1 MSIQVIAV
9 CYKTQAKKGLD
20 GFRFTDTKTGHVQ
33 DVPLIAVRAALSK
46 NASSISGIGLNQAV
60 VSGAIKSKKDIDM
73 FTGTNGSLDRYPA
86 LVHGK
91 LISNN
96 SIIILGKLKDG
107 GYRVCNFE
115 GKALNASQSQIVD
128 FGKKVGIANGKIVDN
143 GDGKAYISAIYGT
156 FESMDD
162 TLQAPKISSGLAKD
176 LDKKNNG
183 LNNVK
188 SEAGEKR
195 IQQIRKNDAEN
206 VKAAAKKAKESRFR
220 NYNLVS
226 EVPLSR
232 SKIHDV
238 DPNTGLTVEQKLSAV
253 MFALK
258 ATKPFYYSTMS
269 TLNII
274 EADPETSGLDTM
286 GVTFDKMYYSAD
298 FVKELS
304 MPELMFVLIHEM
316 CHLLM
321 GHTVRQ
327 GERDHQLWNIAT
339 DLYINKSIA
348 AEFGLTKP
356 GVVVNMDTSNQNKF
370 AKITMLNFGLYISS
384 LDVEK
389 DIPEGIYSE
398 LNDSLQKEIEKLK
411 QSGKLGQGQ
420 NQNGQGQSQSGQN
433 QSGQNQ
439 NGQGQSSQSQS
450 GQGQSG
456 QNNAQSNQSQ
466 TGQSGQGQMG
476 QNGQGQPGQGG
487 QSGQAQAGQQGNSQ
501 GQGQSGQSG
510 AGSQYHEVDINLR
523 GNKATIVIDEQ
534 GNVVGTY
541 KDGGG
546 CSGESGSQV
555 DPNRPIDKGD
565 FVLDKEAVS
574 MSKSQAKDKAR
585 KVASRARQMHS
596 QVYGGHSD
604 SWVAREVELIYA
616 PKVNWRTLVR
626 NQLQALNKHI
636 TTYAA
641 PDRRFIGRRQIM
653 PGPKKV
659 LPDALRDVV
668 VAIDTS
674 GSISQTDLGMALF
687 QLKDM
692 LKQFDTEAHML
703 YWDTAVRTDVAFK
716 NVDEALSIK
725 PAGGGGTDA
734 NCVFEYITSVKY
746 KKTHKG
752 KQPQLV
758 IVFTDGYFG
767 KIRSEFK
774 TKFNSKTVW
783 VVLRDTING
792 YKTREKFDAPFGKSA
807 EFSYDD

>member
-1 MSIQVIAV
+1 M

-20 GFRFTDTKTGHVQ
+20 GFRFIDTKTGHVQ
-33 DVPLIAVRAALSK
+33 DVPLIAVRAALSN
-46 NASSISGIGLNQAV
+46 NASSISGIGLNQSV
-60 VSGAIKSKKDIDM
+60 VSGAVKSKKDIDM

-91 LISNN
+91 LISKN
-96 SIIILGKLKDG
+96 SIVILGTLKDG

-115 GKALNASQSQIVD
+115 GKALNASQSQIMD

-143 GDGKAYISAIYGT
+143 GDGKAYISAISGT
-156 FESMDD
+156 FESVDD
-162 TLQAPKISSGLAKD
+162 TLQAPKISKGLAKD

-195 IQQIRKNDAEN
+195 IQQVRKNDAEN
-206 VKAAAKKAKESRFR
+206 VKAAAKKAKESRFKH
-220 NYNLVS
+220 YNLVS

-232 SKIHDV
+232 SKIHEV

-348 AEFGLTKP
+348 VEFGLTQP
-356 GVVVNMDTSNQNKF
+356 GVVVNIGDANQNKF

-389 DIPEGIYSE
+389 DIPEGLYSE
-398 LNDSLQKEIEKLK
+398 LNDSLQKEINKLK
-411 QSGKLGQGQ
+411 QSGQLGQ
-420 NQNGQGQSQSGQN
+420 SG
-433 QSGQNQ
+433 
-439 NGQGQSSQSQS
+439 QSQS

-456 QNNAQSNQSQ
+456 Q
-466 TGQSGQGQMG
+466 GQSGQGQSGQMG
-476 QNGQGQPGQGG
+476 QSGQGQSSQGG
-487 QSGQAQAGQQGNSQ
+487 QSGQSQGSQSGQGQYGQSGQNGGQSNQGQGQIGQQGNQQ
-501 GQGQSGQSG
+501 GQGQGGQPG
-510 AGSQYHEVDINLR
+510 TGGQYHEVDINLR
-523 GNKATIVIDEQ
+523 GNKATVVVDGQ

-546 CSGESGSQV
+546 CSGQSGSQV

-565 FVLDKEAVS
+565 FILDKEAVS

-585 KVASRARQMHS
+585 KVATRARQMHS
-596 QVYGGHSD
+596 QVYGGHCD
-604 SWVAREVELIYA
+604 SWIAREVELIYA

-703 YWDTAVRTDVAFK
+703 YWDTEVRTDVAFK

-734 NCVFEYITSVKY
+734 NCIFEYITSVKY
-746 KKTHKG
+746 KKAHKG

-767 KIRSEFK
+767 EIKPEFK
-774 TKFNSKTVW
+774 TKFNSKTIW

>member
-1 MSIQVIAV
+1 M

-20 GFRFTDTKTGHVQ
+20 GFRFIDTKTGHVQ
-33 DVPLIAVRAALSK
+33 DVPLIAVRAALSN
-46 NASSISGIGLNQAV
+46 NASSISGIALNQSV
-60 VSGAIKSKKDIDM
+60 VSGAVKPKKDIDM
-73 FTGTNGSLDRYPA
+73 FTGTNGLLDRYPA

-91 LISNN
+91 LISKN
-96 SIIILGKLKDG
+96 SIIILGTLKDG

-115 GKALNASQSQIVD
+115 GKALNASQSQIID

-143 GDGKAYISAIYGT
+143 GDGKVHISAISGT
-156 FESMDD
+156 FESADS
-162 TLQAPKISSGLAKD
+162 TLQAPKISKGLAKD
-176 LDKKNNG
+176 LDKKGNG
-183 LNNVK
+183 FNNVK

-195 IQQIRKNDAEN
+195 IQQIRKNDGEN
-206 VKAAAKKAKESRFR
+206 FKDAAKKAKESRFR
-220 NYNLVS
+220 HYNLVS

-232 SKIHDV
+232 SKIHEV

-274 EADPETSGLDTM
+274 EADTETSGLDTM

-348 AEFGLTKP
+348 VEFGLTQP
-356 GVVVNMDTSNQNKF
+356 GVVVNIGDANQNKF
-370 AKITMLNFGLYISS
+370 ARITMLNFGLYISS

-389 DIPEGIYSE
+389 DIPEGLYSE
-398 LNDSLQKEIEKLK
+398 LNDSLQKEINKLK
-411 QSGKLGQGQ
+411 QSGQLGQSG
-420 NQNGQGQSQSGQN
+420 QNGQGQ
-433 QSGQNQ
+433 
-439 NGQGQSSQSQS
+439 NGQGQGQSGQGQTGQS

-456 QNNAQSNQSQ
+456 QSGQNDGQSNQ
-466 TGQSGQGQMG
+466 GQGQGG
-476 QNGQGQPGQGG
+476 QGGQPGQGQVGQQGNQPGQGQGG
-487 QSGQAQAGQQGNSQ
+487 QSGAGG
-501 GQGQSGQSG
+501 
-510 AGSQYHEVDINLR
+510 QYHEVDINLR
-523 GNKATIVIDEQ
+523 GNKATVVVDEN

-546 CSGESGSQV
+546 CSGQSGSQV

-565 FVLDKEAVS
+565 FILDKEAVS

-596 QVYGGHSD
+596 QVYGGHCD
-604 SWVAREVELIYA
+604 SWIAREVELIYA

-668 VAIDTS
+668 VALDTS

-692 LKQFDTEAHML
+692 LKQFDTEAHMM
-703 YWDTAVRTDVAFK
+703 YWDTEVRTDIAFK

-734 NCVFEYITSVKY
+734 NCIFEYITSVKY

-767 KIRSEFK
+767 DIKPEFK
-774 TKFNSKTVW
+774 TKFNSKTIW

-792 YKTREKFDAPFGKSA
+792 YKAREKFDAPFGKSA